1 MLLLVYNIH
10 KRGKIMIN
18 KYTLSRI
25 QNIRFVKDHLDVFIR
40 NSLALSRYTNE
51 DPLKETAKKN
61 FVDAY
66 AYIMEQQDLEN
77 DYRCLLSL
85 HEMLMK
91 DLDNGIKAELTE
103 QQISELCEMIN
114 QPAKANTEIAIDVML
129 YILDK
134 RLFSD
139 GDVRAALMFANMIMI
154 DNGCGFITVT
164 ENNKDVFREK
174 LKEYKN
180 NKDYDIKDWIYKYC
194 IKGPKLDH

>member
-1 MLLLVYNIH
+1 MLLLVYNIA
-10 KRGKIMIN
+10 KGGTAMIN
-18 KYTLSRI
+18 KYTLSRM
-25 QNIRFVKDHLDVFIR
+25 QNIRFVTDHLDVFIR
-40 NSLALSRYTNE
+40 NSLALSRYTDE
-51 DPLKETAKKN
+51 DPLRETAKKN
-61 FVDAY
+61 FEEAY
-66 AYIMEQQDLEN
+66 AYIVERQDVEN
-77 DYRCLLSL
+77 DYKCLLAL

-91 DLDNGIKAELTE
+91 DLDSGIKTELTE
-103 QQISELCEMIN
+103 QQISELSEMIN

-139 GDVRAALMFANMIMI
+139 GDVRAALMFANKIMI
-154 DNGCGFITVT
+154 DNGCGIITVT